1 MSELKFNLEPTDLQ
15 KSIVDDHK
23 EIGEVK
29 GFLYNTDGA
38 SVTAVLEDDEMV
50 TIAPKFLKN

>member
-29 GFLYNTDGA
+29 GFLYNTDGV
-38 SVTAVLEDDEMV
+38 SVTVVLEDDEML